1 VPWWPLTWL
10 APLPVLV
17 YALRAS
23 WGLSAGAA
31 FLAWL
36 LGSVSLLPVLAA
48 VDRPLLVWATSFGPL
63 AAIFAAGVLLFRL
76 LVLRGAA
83 WSGTL
88 ALPALWVAQEW
99 ARHGLTPHGTVFD
112 LAYTQLG
119 FLPFLQLASVTG
131 PWGLSFLLLSVPAAA
146 AVFLH
151 LRTREPRR
159 AWPLAWAFGAVALVV
174 LGLGALR
181 LTTDGSGPT
190 VSVGLIASD
199 TASSTEIAAAG
210 EPAAHLLEAYAT
222 QARALA
228 SAGAS
233 VIVLPEKLAQVREED
248 QPAYDALFQRLADE
262 ARATVVV
269 GEVQRVGGASE
280 GTRRYY
286 NRAYV
291 YAPGAAVA
299 AYDKQHLLPPFESML
314 TAGSRPLLIGHAGT
328 ALGVGICKDMDFTSF
343 SRSYGRSSA
352 GLLLVPGWDF
362 KVDGA
367 LHGHMAIMR
376 GVEGGFSVARAA
388 RDGLLTVSDSR
399 GRVLGEVRSDS
410 ASFATLLAQVPV
422 THHPTLFQVWGD
434 WFAWVSVGLLGLA
447 LVRALLPRSHG
458 LGEFSDA
465 R

>member
-1 VPWWPLTWL
+1 
-10 APLPVLV
+10 
-17 YALRAS
+17 
-23 WGLSAGAA
+23 
-31 FLAWL
+31 
-36 LGSVSLLPVLAA
+36 
-48 VDRPLLVWATSFGPL
+48 LVWATSFGLL
-63 AAIFAAGVLLFRL
+63 AAIFAAGVLLFRR

-83 WSGTL
+83 WSGAL

-131 PWGLSFLLLSVPAAA
+131 PWGLSFLLLWVPAT
-146 AVFLH
+146 AVAFLH
-151 LRTREPRR
+151 LHNREPRR
-159 AWPLAWAFGAVALVV
+159 AWPLVWVAGAVALAV
-174 LGLGALR
+174 LGFGALR
-181 LTTDGSGPT
+181 LATDRSGPT

-199 TASSTEIAAAG
+199 AASSSAIAAAG
-210 EPAAHLLEAYAT
+210 EPAARLLAAYAG

-248 QPAYDALFQRLADE
+248 QPAYDAQFQRVADE
-262 ARATVVV
+262 ARVTVVV
-269 GEVQRVGGASE
+269 GELVRVGGADE
-280 GTRRYY
+280 ATRRYY

-291 YAPGAAVA
+291 YAPGAGVA

-314 TAGSRPLLIGHAGT
+314 TAGSRLLLIRQTRAT
-328 ALGVGICKDMDFTSF
+328 LGVGICKDMDFTSF
-343 SRSYGRSSA
+343 SLSYGLSPA

-367 LHGHMAIMR
+367 LHGHMAMMR

-399 GRVLGEVRSDS
+399 GRVLAEVRSDS

-422 THHPTLFQVWGD
+422 THYPTLFQAWGD
-434 WFAWVSVGLLGLA
+434 WFAWVSVGLLGVA
-447 LVRALLPRSHG
+447 LVSALLPRSHS
-458 LGEFSDA
+458 LEALRRS
-465 R
+465 